1 MAIDFR
7 DADSINELRYAGYL
21 RILQVIDGN
30 TYLGALLTVNVRGE
44 PVEFIYNSVELNHP
58 ALWQGIDRE
67 RYAARRLVAS
77 LLKKC
82 AVTPCFVLCL
92 GSEIHEEL
100 FRLEVVLA
108 VPVCRIQPKTGENV
122 QPVPAADNQ
131 TGQTKVS
138 FAWIPAVPEDSSAAQ
153 TLFME
158 LGRRGMLTD
167 PFERAAAGLLEAFR
181 TRSAREVMYRRL
193 CDIMPENSAGISLT
207 GTNGR
212 RCILG
217 TPDGVVFD
225 PGLLSVK
232 GCVPA
237 DTAVSI
243 VFAAD
248 SEKAAGAGREK
259 SGPRPRASGE
269 VPDQAYAVSLRKR
282 IQRALRP
289 SSDSILSESG
299 PFTWAKPL
307 FQYQIDGIRALME
320 SENLLLADDMGL
332 GKTIQALG
340 ALRILFLQRLID
352 AVLLI
357 VPASL
362 SPDSGGKRSI
372 PGHRDCACPPYMAIE
387 PTGSG
392 SGGSRRIFT

>member
-7 DADSINELRYAGYL
+7 DADSINELGYAGYL

-44 PVEFIYNSVELNHP
+44 PVEFVYNSVELNHP

-67 RYAARRLVAS
+67 RYAARRLAAS

-138 FAWIPAVPEDSSAAQ
+138 FAWIPAVPEDGSAAQ

-167 PFERAAAGLLEAFR
+167 PFERAAAGLLEAFP
-181 TRSAREVMYRRL
+181 
-193 CDIMPENSAGISLT
+193 DPE
-207 GTNGR
+207 
-212 RCILG
+212 
-217 TPDGVVFD
+217 
-225 PGLLSVK
+225 
-232 GCVPA
+232 
-237 DTAVSI
+237 
-243 VFAAD
+243 
-248 SEKAAGAGREK
+248 
-259 SGPRPRASGE
+259 RA
-269 VPDQAYAVSLRKR
+269 
-282 IQRALRP
+282 
-289 SSDSILSESG
+289 
-299 PFTWAKPL
+299 
-307 FQYQIDGIRALME
+307 
-320 SENLLLADDMGL
+320 
-332 GKTIQALG
+332 
-340 ALRILFLQRLID
+340 
-352 AVLLI
+352 
-357 VPASL
+357 
-362 SPDSGGKRSI
+362 
-372 PGHRDCACPPYMAIE
+372 
-387 PTGSG
+387 
-392 SGGSRRIFT
+392 